1 MGAGVI
7 PFCMHEGTVWFLF
20 QKTFTGR
27 KTGHLVDFGGGGEP
41 GESHR
46 QTAIREFIE
55 ETETMYFSGNTRAAG
70 LTQAAVEAQ
79 IPLLESLFEKTLRSH
94 PDWWCQ
100 RGAGS
105 KGKPRDWVTFFI
117 EFEYRDVA
125 AMNRAWELDAGTRFS
140 KRRELLWFAADTL
153 CAIYEHEPERLWKRV
168 RQLINAKETI
178 QSINTCL
185 ADR

>member
-7 PFCMHEGTVWFLF
+7 PFCMHEGKVWFLF

-55 ETETMYFSGNTRAAG
+55 ETETMYFSGNIRAAG
-70 LTQAAVEAQ
+70 RTQETVAAQ

-100 RGAGS
+100 RGESS
-105 KGKPRDWVTFFI
+105 KGKSRDWITFFI
-117 EFEYRDVA
+117 EFEYRDVT
-125 AMNRAWELDAGTRFS
+125 AMNREWELDAGARFS
-140 KRRELLWFAADTL
+140 KRRELLWLSADTL
-153 CAIYEHEPERLWKRV
+153 CAIYAHEPERLWKRV
-168 RQLINAKETI
+168 RQLINARETI
-178 QSINTCL
+178 ASINTCL
-185 ADR
+185 TDR